1 MKEIMNN
8 PLWSSLIVF
17 ASQIVFIYLRTIN
30 MIYTADRRI
39 WPSIFTGMGVGL
51 LTLISFSI
59 GVKSVLSG
67 EVIPIVVFLVGGAV
81 GAYLGI
87 KQNDKNEKK

>member
-8 PLWSSLIVF
+8 PYWSSLIVF
-17 ASQIVFIYLRTIN
+17 TSQIVFIYLRTIN

-59 GVKSVLSG
+59 GIKSILSG
-67 EVIPIVVFLVGGAV
+67 QVIPVIVFLIGGAV

>member
-67 EVIPIVVFLVGGAV
+67 EVIPIAVFLVGGAV